1 MSRAAQDASAGFPLV
16 DLIRLNTLV
25 VYRVCVEDGGPWRG
39 AGAAAFAALAHAA
52 DDVAVQAAINR
63 LRRRVRLVGACW
75 LRRRFGAFALDIVKL
90 DVTRAHGLVAD
101 TQCDGQREGAQNL
114 VARFHTFSP

>member
-52 DDVAVQAAINR
+52 DDVAVQSAINR
-63 LRRRVRLVGACW
+63 

-90 DVTRAHGLVAD
+90 HVTRAHGLVAD

-114 VARFHTFSP
+114 VARFHAVSP